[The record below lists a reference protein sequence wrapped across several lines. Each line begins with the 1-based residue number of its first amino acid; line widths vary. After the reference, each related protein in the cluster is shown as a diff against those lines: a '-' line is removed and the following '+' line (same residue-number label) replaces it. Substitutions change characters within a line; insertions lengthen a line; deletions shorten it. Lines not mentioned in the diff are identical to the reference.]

1 MPPPFNLSQDQSLQ
15 FKFDLFNRIAIVAKP
30 SPPRLATRKLGSAAH
45 SKSLQRLKTKNL
57 ARPRREPKCMSAT
70 PTCLHTRTS
79 LASPSAHTYRL
90 FDLLKSDS
98 VLRPGPGLERLVA
111 GIGFEPMTF
120 GL

>member
-1 MPPPFNLSQDQSLQ
+1 
-15 FKFDLFNRIAIVAKP
+15 
-30 SPPRLATRKLGSAAH
+30 
-45 SKSLQRLKTKNL
+45 
-57 ARPRREPKCMSAT
+57 MSVS

-90 FDLLKSDS
+90 FDLLKSD
-98 VLRPGPGLERLVA
+98 LHYNFDLDANLERLVA

>member
-1 MPPPFNLSQDQSLQ
+1 
-15 FKFDLFNRIAIVAKP
+15 
-30 SPPRLATRKLGSAAH
+30 
-45 SKSLQRLKTKNL
+45 
-57 ARPRREPKCMSAT
+57 MSVS

-90 FDLLKSDS
+90 FDLLKSDLYY
-98 VLRPGPGLERLVA
+98 VLLVPETGLERLVA